1 MDHTHKPLVL
11 VQHHGH
17 SHVQSELHRPE
28 EKKRLIWTVILTGSM
43 MVAEVVAGWLTNSL
57 ALISDAQH
65 MFTHFFALGVSL
77 FALLYAKKEC
87 SPEKSFGLYR
97 AEVLAALFN
106 GITLLLIT
114 AYIFYLVIGRIFQP
128 EPIAEIQMLIVAI
141 VGLLVNLGSAVIL
154 WPVGKKDLNVR
165 SAFLHMLADTA
176 SSGGIIVG
184 AFLIILTGWY
194 VIDAI
199 VSLLIGLVILYWSFG
214 LLRDS
219 ITVLMEATPK
229 HIRIEEVKALIRA
242 NLPQV
247 RQIHDLHVW
256 EITSQMYSMTA
267 HVVVQDMTVCET
279 EDLRDRICHLM
290 EHNFGVNHCVL
301 QFETRE

>member
-17 SHVQSELHRPE
+17 SHVQAELHRPE

-43 MVAEVVAGWLTNSL
+43 MVVEVVAGWLTNSL

-77 FALLYAKKEC
+77 FALLYAKREC

-114 AYIFYLVIGRIFQP
+114 AYIFYLAIGRIFQP

-141 VGLLVNLGSAVIL
+141 GGLLVNLGSAVIL

-184 AFLIILTGWY
+184 ALLIILTGWY

-267 HVVVQDMTVCET
+267 HVVVQDMAVCET